1 MNRPES
7 VSDTQ
12 QEQPRQEP
20 NSTTGSESTR
30 AQSEEHQQN
39 STTTDSS
46 AVAKPSE
53 LEQLRSERDALL
65 DRLARIQADFDNARK
80 RLSREQ
86 QEFRDFA
93 LTDALRS
100 ILPIVDSLDWAIQA
114 PVQNLEE
121 LRSGVDL
128 IRKQLND
135 SLKGLGLTPIAATG
149 QAFDPNLH
157 EAIEMV
163 DTETAPD
170 NQVLAELQRGYK
182 LHERLLRPATVLV
195 ARNPGLNSQA
205 D

>member
-7 VSDTQ
+7 VSDTR
-12 QEQPRQEP
+12 QEQRQEP
-20 NSTTGSESTR
+20 NSATGSESTR
-30 AQSEEHQQN
+30 AQSEEHQQT
-39 STTTDSS
+39 SADSS
-46 AVAKPSE
+46 AVAKSSE
-53 LEQLRSERDALL
+53 VEQLRSERDALL

-86 QEFRDFA
+86 EEFRDFA

-100 ILPIVDSLDWAIQA
+100 ILPIVDSLDWAIRA

-128 IRKQLND
+128 IRKQLSD

-163 DTETAPD
+163 DTESAPD

-182 LHERLLRPATVLV
+182 LHDRLLRPATVLV

-205 D
+205 A